1 MTQVREYHKDKTETL
16 KCRHVRFLADLHCDS
31 GCLGLMTT
39 LKHRAKDSG
48 SIDDLHNTRA
58 IIATTLQSLASLI
71 TSNIATICTSEVPV
85 CSNASDKSTESMFDA
100 KEHAAAAR
108 EVEIQAAVE
117 ILIVIARMFDAVRL
131 KGLLQDTKFLATSF
145 PQQARRTSSSSRQP
159 VSHGRNDQS
168 ITLIVED
175 EALALVIISL
185 SSLRNQQTSG
195 CEDQEVSASTCNE
208 LFQALY
214 ICIKS
219 LVTFPITWQ
228 TYSYVIKDLG

>member
-1 MTQVREYHKDKTETL
+1 MTQVREYHKDKTEAL
-16 KCRHVRFLADLHCDS
+16 QCRHVRFLADLRCAS

-39 LKHRAKDSG
+39 LKHRAKDSD
-48 SIDDLHNTRA
+48 SIDDLHNARA
-58 IIATTLQSLASLI
+58 IIAATLQSLASLI
-71 TSNIATICTSEVPV
+71 TSNTVATICTAEVPV
-85 CSNASDKSTESMFDA
+85 SSNASDKSTESMFDA
-100 KEHAAAAR
+100 KEHATAAR

-145 PQQARRTSSSSRQP
+145 PQQTRRTSSSSRQP
-159 VSHGRNDQS
+159 ASHGRNCQS
-168 ITLIVED
+168 STLIVED

-185 SSLRNQQTSG
+185 SSLRNQQASG

-214 ICIKS
+214 I
-219 LVTFPITWQ
+219 
-228 TYSYVIKDLG
+228 